1 MTDPKAWAKGL
12 PRDRLGVLE
21 AGRNLPVPA
30 AAKQAVWSAIA
41 ANLPAVATGGAGGA
55 GAHGIAKLS
64 LTKFLALGLA
74 LGAAGAAGI
83 AGYQQLTDE
92 VPAPL
97 PAVSARSGQAPLGS
111 PGAPPVVGPD
121 QSHHVAPAPTEP
133 TPALP
138 SARSPASPRPGE
150 HVQPRANALAPTPVE
165 APVGSAE
172 SATLLE
178 SKRFAAAR
186 GSWRAGDAR
195 TAVRE
200 LDSLQRDFPNGIL
213 GQERDALRIQALAA
227 IGEHA
232 RARALARR
240 FLEQYPDSPHADAVR
255 QVLR

>member
-12 PRDRLGVLE
+12 SRDRLRVLE

-30 AAKQAVWSAIA
+30 AAKQAVWSSIA
-41 ANLPAVATGGAGGA
+41 ANLPAVATGGAGGAGGA

-64 LTKFLALGLA
+64 LTKVLALGLA

-83 AGYQQLTDE
+83 AGYQQLTAE

-138 SARSPASPRPGE
+138 SARSPASP
-150 HVQPRANALAPTPVE
+150 
-165 APVGSAE
+165 
-172 SATLLE
+172 
-178 SKRFAAAR
+178 
-186 GSWRAGDAR
+186 
-195 TAVRE
+195 
-200 LDSLQRDFPNGIL
+200 
-213 GQERDALRIQALAA
+213 
-227 IGEHA
+227 
-232 RARALARR
+232 
-240 FLEQYPDSPHADAVR
+240 
-255 QVLR
+255 